1 MDIQSFDFDNL
12 ASNPTDVF
20 GEKKTDGTDNR
31 FYKLKRDENGNG
43 AAIIRFLPDPNMKL
57 MQQIYKINVN
67 NQKGNDRRWVSE
79 LSPQNINQPDPFHKA
94 WADLWQAGKKE
105 EARKFARQT
114 RYYANILVVKDPA
127 TPENEGKV
135 FLLDMSQSLKLM
147 LENAIFPSDAD
158 RALGAEPKALFNPL
172 QGHNFKLVSS
182 KAATSFIT
190 YEKSSVVDAVTS
202 VFDSKEEAV
211 TFIKENCHPLDDF
224 LKPEA
229 YKSYAELQEKLDYVM
244 FRDAGASIQTA
255 AKPAGEVVDA
265 TGTTGL
271 TEGQMLQKE
280 QDQSL
285 DKFLNSI

>member
-12 ASNPTDVF
+12 ASNPADVF
-20 GEKKTDGTDNR
+20 GEKKTDGADNR

-43 AAIIRFLPDPNMKL
+43 AAIIRFLPDPNMSL
-57 MQQIYKINVN
+57 LQQIWKINVN

-135 FLLDMSQSLKLM
+135 FLLDMSQSLKQM
-147 LENAIFPSDAD
+147 LETAMFPSDAD

-182 KAATSFIT
+182 KEATGFLGYS
-190 YEKSSVVDAVTS
+190 KSSVVDAVTS

-211 TFIKENCHPLDDF
+211 NFIKENCYPLDDF
-224 LKPEA
+224 LKPEV
-229 YKSYAELQEKLDYVM
+229 YKSYEELQEKLNYVM
-244 FRDAGASIQTA
+244 FRDTPATA
-255 AKPAGEVVDA
+255 QSAKSAEVVDA
-265 TGTTGL
+265 TGATGL
-271 TEGQMLQKE
+271 TEAQILHKE
-280 QDQSL
+280 QSNDLDSL
-285 DKFLNSI
+285 LDSI

>member
-1 MDIQSFDFDNL
+1 MDIQSFDFDKL
-12 ASNPTDVF
+12 ASNPSDVF
-20 GEKKTDGTDNR
+20 GEKKTDGVDNR

-43 AAIIRFLPDPNMKL
+43 AAIIRFLPDPNMSL
-57 MQQIYKINVN
+57 LQQIWKINVN

-135 FLLDMSQSLKLM
+135 FLLDMSQSLKQM
-147 LENAIFPSDAD
+147 LETAMFPSDAD

-182 KAATSFIT
+182 KEATGFLGYS
-190 YEKSSVVDAVTS
+190 KSGVMDPVTS
-202 VFDSKEEAV
+202 VFDSKEQAV
-211 TFIKENCHPLDDF
+211 AFIKENCYPLGDF
-224 LKPEA
+224 LKPEI
-229 YKSYAELQEKLDYVM
+229 YKSYEELQAKLEYVM
-244 FRDAGASIQTA
+244 FRDGSATPATTA
-255 AKPAGEVVDA
+255 KAATSEVVDSSN
-265 TGTTGL
+265 L
-271 TEGQMLQKE
+271 TEAQMLHKE
-280 QDQSL
+280 QAKDL
-285 DKFLNSI
+285 DSFLDTI

>member
-1 MDIQSFDFDNL
+1 MDIQSFDFDKL
-12 ASNPTDVF
+12 ASSQEQAF
-20 GEKKTDGTDNR
+20 GEKKADFGDDR

-57 MQQIYKINVN
+57 MQQIFRINVN
-67 NQKGNDRRWVSE
+67 NQKGAERRWVSE

-105 EARKFARQT
+105 EARMFARQT
-114 RYYANILVVKDPA
+114 RFYTNILVIKDPA
-127 TPENEGKV
+127 NPANEGKV
-135 FLLDMSQSLKLM
+135 FLLDLSQSLKLM
-147 LENAIFPSDAD
+147 LENAMFPSEAD

-182 KAATSFIT
+182 KAATGFIT

-211 TFIKENCHPLDDF
+211 TFIKENCYPLDDF

-229 YKSYAELQEKLDYVM
+229 YKSYEELQEKLNYVM
-244 FRDAGASIQTA
+244 FRDTPATA
-255 AKPAGEVVDA
+255 QSAKSAEVVDA
-265 TGTTGL
+265 TGL
-271 TEGQMLQKE
+271 TEAQILHKE
-280 QDQSL
+280 QSNDLDSL
-285 DKFLNSI
+285 LDSI

>member
-1 MDIQSFDFDNL
+1 MDIQSFDFDKL
-12 ASNPTDVF
+12 ASSQEQAF
-20 GEKKTDGTDNR
+20 GEKKADFGDDR

-57 MQQIYKINVN
+57 MQQIFHINVN
-67 NQKGNDRRWVSE
+67 NQKGAERRWVSE

-105 EARKFARQT
+105 EARMFARQT
-114 RYYANILVVKDPA
+114 RFYTNILVIKDPA
-127 TPENEGKV
+127 NPANEGKV
-135 FLLDMSQSLKLM
+135 FLLDLSQSLKLM
-147 LENAIFPSDAD
+147 LENAMFPSEAD

-182 KAATSFIT
+182 KAATGFIT
-190 YEKSSVVDAVTS
+190 YEKSSVMDPVTS

-211 TFIKENCHPLDDF
+211 TFIKENCYPLDDF

-229 YKSYAELQEKLDYVM
+229 YKSYEELQQKLDYVL
-244 FRDAGASIQTA
+244 FRDAPATTTA

-265 TGTTGL
+265 TGL
-271 TEGQMLQKE
+271 TEAQLLHKE
-280 QDQSL
+280 QSKDL
-285 DKFLNSI
+285 DTFLDTI

>member
-1 MDIQSFDFDNL
+1 MDIQSFDFDKL
-12 ASNPTDVF
+12 ASSQEQAF
-20 GEKKTDGTDNR
+20 GEKKADFGDDR

-57 MQQIYKINVN
+57 IQQIFRINVN
-67 NQKGNDRRWVSE
+67 NQKGAERRWVSE

-105 EARKFARQT
+105 EARMFARQT
-114 RYYANILVVKDPA
+114 RFYTNILVIKDPA
-127 TPENEGKV
+127 NPANEGKV
-135 FLLDMSQSLKLM
+135 FLLDLSQSLKLM
-147 LENAIFPSDAD
+147 LENAMFPSEAD

-182 KAATSFIT
+182 KAATGFIT
-190 YEKSSVVDAVTS
+190 YEKSSVMDPVTS

-211 TFIKENCHPLDDF
+211 TFIKENCYPLDDF

-229 YKSYAELQEKLDYVM
+229 YKSYEELQQKLDYVL
-244 FRDAGASIQTA
+244 FRDAPATTTA

-265 TGTTGL
+265 TGL
-271 TEGQMLQKE
+271 TEAQLLHKE
-280 QDQSL
+280 QSKDL
-285 DKFLNSI
+285 DTFLDTI

>member
-1 MDIQSFDFDNL
+1 MDIQSFDFDKL
-12 ASNPTDVF
+12 ASSQEQAF
-20 GEKKTDGTDNR
+20 GEKKADFGDDR

-57 MQQIYKINVN
+57 MQQIFRINVN
-67 NQKGNDRRWVSE
+67 NQKGAERRWVSE

-105 EARKFARQT
+105 EARMFARQT
-114 RYYANILVVKDPA
+114 RFYTNILVIKDPA
-127 TPENEGKV
+127 NPANEGKV
-135 FLLDMSQSLKLM
+135 FLLDLSQSLKLM
-147 LENAIFPSDAD
+147 LENAMFPSEAD

-182 KAATSFIT
+182 KAATGFIT

-211 TFIKENCHPLDDF
+211 TFIKENCYPLDDF

-229 YKSYAELQEKLDYVM
+229 YKSYAELQEKLNYVM
-244 FRDAGASIQTA
+244 FRDTPATA
-255 AKPAGEVVDA
+255 QSAKSAEVVDA
-265 TGTTGL
+265 TGL
-271 TEGQMLQKE
+271 TEAQILHKE
-280 QDQSL
+280 QSNDLDSL
-285 DKFLNSI
+285 LDSI

>member
-1 MDIQSFDFDNL
+1 MDIQSFDFDKL
-12 ASNPTDVF
+12 ASSQEQAF
-20 GEKKTDGTDNR
+20 GEKKADFGDDR

-57 MQQIYKINVN
+57 MQQIFRINVN
-67 NQKGNDRRWVSE
+67 NQKGAERRWVSE

-105 EARKFARQT
+105 EARMFARQT
-114 RYYANILVVKDPA
+114 RFYTNILVIKDPA
-127 TPENEGKV
+127 NPANEGKV
-135 FLLDMSQSLKLM
+135 FLLDLSQSLKLM
-147 LENAIFPSDAD
+147 LENAMFPSEAD

-182 KAATSFIT
+182 KAATGFIT

-211 TFIKENCHPLDDF
+211 AFIKENCYPLDDF

-229 YKSYAELQEKLDYVM
+229 YKSYAELQEKLNYVM
-244 FRDAGASIQTA
+244 FCDTPATQTA
-255 AKPAGEVVDA
+255 KSAEVVDA
-265 TGTTGL
+265 TGL
-271 TEGQMLQKE
+271 TEAQILHKE
-280 QDQSL
+280 QSNDLDSL
-285 DKFLNSI
+285 LDSI

>member
-1 MDIQSFDFDNL
+1 MDIQSFDFDKL
-12 ASNPTDVF
+12 ASSQEQAF
-20 GEKKTDGTDNR
+20 GEKKAEFGDDR

-57 MQQIYKINVN
+57 MQQIFRINVN
-67 NQKGNDRRWVSE
+67 NQKGAERRWVSE

-105 EARKFARQT
+105 EARMFARQT
-114 RYYANILVVKDPA
+114 RFYTNILVIKDPA
-127 TPENEGKV
+127 NPANEGKV
-135 FLLDMSQSLKLM
+135 FLLDLSQSLKLM
-147 LENAIFPSDAD
+147 LENAMFPSEAD

-182 KAATSFIT
+182 KAATGFIT

-211 TFIKENCHPLDDF
+211 TFIKENCYPLDDF

-229 YKSYAELQEKLDYVM
+229 YKSYEELQEKLNYVM
-244 FRDAGASIQTA
+244 FRDTPATA
-255 AKPAGEVVDA
+255 QSAKSAEVVDA
-265 TGTTGL
+265 TGL
-271 TEGQMLQKE
+271 TEAQILHKE
-280 QDQSL
+280 QSNDLDSL
-285 DKFLNSI
+285 LDSI